1 MGNSFG
7 QQPGA
12 VPEGNF
18 NGYQP
23 GNFLELKS
31 FKNKYF
37 FCQLVKAIF
46 TWLSIVW
53 HSVIIK

>member
-12 VPEGNF
+12 VPEGNI

-23 GNFLELKS
+23 GNFLQSKSLKEI
-31 FKNKYF
+31 YF
-37 FCQLVKAIF
+37 FVNWQKLF
-46 TWLSIVW
+46 LLGFP
-53 HSVIIK
+53 